1 MQALGLVWDAVDPL
15 TADLSETA
23 TQIPAPLHFGARLL
37 LERWRE
43 LQNGDGF
50 VVGRDVPA
58 RPLGGILRN
67 LAIYQPLE
75 DCLDFRARLAGTA
88 FLRRFG
94 RDITGLKLSE
104 IFLKPHF
111 EGHRA
116 SMAEIV
122 HTRAPQAFDVKL
134 RRGNRTLLQA
144 EALRVPVES
153 ADRLNMWVLSGLF
166 YYD

>member
-15 TADLSETA
+15 TAELNETA
-23 TQIPAPLHFGARLL
+23 TPIAEPQHFGARLL

-43 LQNGDGF
+43 LQDRDGL
-50 VVGRDVPA
+50 VMGRDVPA

-67 LAIYQPLE
+67 LAIYEPLE
-75 DCLDFRARLAGTA
+75 DCRDFRARLAGTA

-104 IFLKPHF
+104 IFPRSRF
-111 EGHRA
+111 EWHRA
-116 SMAEIV
+116 GMADIV
-122 HTRAPQAFDVKL
+122 RSRAPLVYAVKMKRGDRMLL
-134 RRGNRTLLQA
+134 RA
-144 EALRVPVES
+144 EALRLPVES
-153 ADRLNMWVLSGLF
+153 ADRANTWVLSGLF